1 MVVAATE
8 AVARVAVGAVA
19 EEMAVGEKVEVTVV
33 VAMVEGESGRESGVC
48 GGFCVWRGWQAPGLR
63 ATPSAPRPP
72 EGRERPWHIAH
83 TSLRVPRAGAR
94 RDLMCQGGPE
104 GRPLEGVPPDG
115 LGLGLDMVRV
125 RLGLG

>member
-8 AVARVAVGAVA
+8 AVARVAVGAAA

-72 EGRERPWHIAH
+72 RHALRKAASARG
-83 TSLRVPRAGAR
+83 TSPTQASACRAQVLAEISCAKVDPKV
-94 RDLMCQGGPE
+94 DLSKACLLMG
-104 GRPLEGVPPDG
+104 
-115 LGLGLDMVRV
+115 
-125 RLGLG
+125 